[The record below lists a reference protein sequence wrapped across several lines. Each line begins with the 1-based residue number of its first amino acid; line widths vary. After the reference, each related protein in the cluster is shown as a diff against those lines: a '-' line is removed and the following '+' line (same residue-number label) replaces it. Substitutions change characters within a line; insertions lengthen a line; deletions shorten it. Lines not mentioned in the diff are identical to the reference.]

1 MAESAKFVAASCFH
15 VPYVSEPALEWMLGR
30 LEEIRP
36 THFILLGDLFD
47 ASSVSVHPNDHV
59 EQLESEYEK
68 GAELLSRIRSALPS
82 GVELVWTLGNHDDNI
97 QVGDPRRT
105 PKALRSL
112 LHWNKH
118 WEWGAEFR
126 RWKQIPYIKG
136 PRGIYRLG
144 PVRFFHG
151 FDAGAASDELECL
164 QMAGSIKDQ
173 AYSLWVRGH
182 THRPSQGVLQCKRTQ
197 KILLPWWYANAG
209 TMGPLKP
216 DYMKRKDSSL
226 WGHAI
231 VKGECS
237 LASPRRP
244 SKSDWDADVERF
256 ETT

>member
-1 MAESAKFVAASCFH
+1 MENAKFVAASCFH
-15 VPYVSEPALEWMLGR
+15 APHNPEAPFEWLLGR
-30 LEEIRP
+30 LSDLNP

-59 EQLESEYEK
+59 EKLEYEYEK
-68 GAELLSRIRSALPS
+68 ASILLSRIHDVLPNA
-82 GVELVWTLGNHDDNI
+82 ELIWTLGNHDDNI
-97 QVGDPRRT
+97 QTGDPRRT

-126 RWKQIPYIKG
+126 KWKQIPYIKG
-136 PRGIYRLG
+136 PRGVYRLG
-144 PVRFFHG
+144 PVRFYHG
-151 FDAGAASDELECL
+151 FDAGVNSDELECL
-164 QMAGSIKDQ
+164 QMVGAIKDQ

-182 THRPSQGVLQCKRTQ
+182 THRPSPGVLQCKRTQ

-216 DYMKRKDSSL
+216 DYTKRKDTVQ

-231 VKGECS
+231 IKGECS
-237 LASPRRP
+237 LGSPRRP
-244 SKSDWDADVERF
+244 SFSDWDADVEKF